1 MNEYFIEHG
10 LLGCNGYTTLKA
22 SPLNNRRS
30 FRPAVP
36 MLYQWHSEGVLH
48 LPAHLTLFGRPFQ
61 GRAVSSG
68 AVSRGCSAPTV
79 IERQPLRGLA
89 RLLGSGCLG
98 VGILR
103 FNLSRLRAV
112 SFTERES
119 PDGTTDCIVMLWL
132 DNATHPGLSM
142 LDDATHPG
150 LRFHSPLRY
159 RNGHW
164 QFLLPSPRGDGLPHR
179 FDCQFDY
186 QCIAAAP
193 SPLGEGCRKAAGCVA
208 PAVKITK
215 R

>member
-1 MNEYFIEHG
+1 M
-10 LLGCNGYTTLKA
+10 
-22 SPLNNRRS
+22 
-30 FRPAVP
+30 P

-132 DNATHPGLSM
+132 DGATHHGLSM
-142 LDDATHPG
+142 LDGATHPRLSMLDGATHHGLSMLDGATHPG
-150 LRFHSPLRY
+150 LRPPL
-159 RNGHW
+159 
-164 QFLLPSPRGDGLPHR
+164 SERGW
-179 FDCQFDY
+179 
-186 QCIAAAP
+186 AAA
-193 SPLGEGCRKAAGCVA
+193 SF
-208 PAVKITK
+208 
-215 R
+215 

>member
-1 MNEYFIEHG
+1 MYNDRSWSLERLRKRRFLERELHGLLFEHESHELNEFFIEHGLHELNEYFIEHG

-119 PDGTTDCIVMLWL
+119 PDGTTDCIVML
-132 DNATHPGLSM
+132 
-142 LDDATHPG
+142 
-150 LRFHSPLRY
+150 
-159 RNGHW
+159 
-164 QFLLPSPRGDGLPHR
+164 
-179 FDCQFDY
+179 
-186 QCIAAAP
+186 
-193 SPLGEGCRKAAGCVA
+193 
-208 PAVKITK
+208 
-215 R
+215 

>member
-1 MNEYFIEHG
+1 MRRFLERELHRLLFEHETHELNEFFFEHG
-10 LLGCNGYTTLKA
+10 LPGRNGYTTLKA

-36 MLYQWHSEGVLH
+36 MLYQWHSEGVPH

-103 FNLSRLRAV
+103 LNLSRLLAV
-112 SFTERES
+112 
-119 PDGTTDCIVMLWL
+119 
-132 DNATHPGLSM
+132 
-142 LDDATHPG
+142 
-150 LRFHSPLRY
+150 
-159 RNGHW
+159 
-164 QFLLPSPRGDGLPHR
+164 FLTLKGKPRRGDGQYCNAL
-179 FDCQFDY
+179 
-186 QCIAAAP
+186 A
-193 SPLGEGCRKAAGCVA
+193 
-208 PAVKITK
+208 
-215 R
+215 

>member
-1 MNEYFIEHG
+1 MRRFLERELHRLLFEHESHELNEYFIEHG
-10 LLGCNGYTTLKA
+10 LLGRNGYTTLKA

-48 LPAHLTLFGRPFQ
+48 LPVHLTLFGRPFQ

-112 SFTERES
+112 
-119 PDGTTDCIVMLWL
+119 
-132 DNATHPGLSM
+132 
-142 LDDATHPG
+142 
-150 LRFHSPLRY
+150 
-159 RNGHW
+159 
-164 QFLLPSPRGDGLPHR
+164 FLTLKGKPRRGDRQYCNAL
-179 FDCQFDY
+179 
-186 QCIAAAP
+186 A
-193 SPLGEGCRKAAGCVA
+193 
-208 PAVKITK
+208 
-215 R
+215 